1 MKTVCMIPV
10 RANSKRI
17 PKKNLRLLNGI
28 PLVAYAIKAAK
39 ESHVFDEIWVN
50 SENEIFKELADEY
63 GVKFYKRPEEYATDQ
78 STNDDFMYDFL
89 RHVDCDKVVQLLC
102 TSPFITP
109 QEVRD
114 FYFMFKDNPFDTLIS
129 VKDVRIECLYNDR
142 ALNFSR
148 TKHTQPSQELI
159 PVQAY
164 ACSIMAWDRNLF
176 VRNYETSTGAYHGG
190 SGKTGYYTLSGLSTL
205 DIDTE
210 FDWQVAEGICKGLE
224 INKPFH
230 DYYGNGIVIEM
241 GNPTVFQT
249 PETYDWSTVKTGSI
263 EWDVQSI
270 LKRDG
275 VVHNNL
281 FDSNKLIAN
290 IQTVI
295 DSNSKTESW
304 SHRFIDSEN
313 NSITAISAMN
323 GESNRLHFHP
333 DWCENWIIWQGSFK
347 FTIEGEEKV
356 VGKNDIVFIEKGK
369 QHKIEALEDNS
380 IRLAISRADVK
391 HVYQ

>member
-1 MKTVCMIPV
+1 MLDSKRKKMKTVCMIPV

-129 VKDVRIECLYNDR
+129 VKDVRIECLYNGK

-148 TKHTQPSQELI
+148 TAHTKPSQELI

-164 ACSIMAWDRNLF
+164 GCSLMAWDRNVF

-190 SGKTGYYTLSGLSTL
+190 SGKTGYYTLGGNSTI

-210 FDWQVAEGICKGLE
+210 DDFQLAEMVAKSLSAAKKEPEYYHPGMLNEHSESDVPQILVKDGIKNNFLSE
-224 INKPFH
+224 SNR
-230 DYYGNGIVIEM
+230 IVQNIEYIISQS
-241 GNPTVFQT
+241 PTN
-249 PETYDWSTVKTGSI
+249 EDWS
-263 EWDVQSI
+263 
-270 LKRDG
+270 
-275 VVHNNL
+275 
-281 FDSNKLIAN
+281 FCF
-290 IQTVI
+290 I
-295 DSNSKTESW
+295 DTESN
-304 SHRFIDSEN
+304 RM
-313 NSITAISAMN
+313 TAISQMKGN
-323 GESNRLHFHP
+323 GNRSHKH
-333 DWCENWIIWQGSFK
+333 DQWNEWWYIHRGKW
-347 FTIEGEEKV
+347 KV
-356 VGKNDIVFIEKGK
+356 FFDDDERIVCAGDVVFIEKGK
-369 QHKIEALEDNS
+369 WHRIESLEDNS
-380 IRLAISRADVK
+380 IRFAVSRSDVAHIYK
-391 HVYQ
+391 ED